1 MARRELTRRRMRV
14 HTRKSAWTFAT
25 ALIAV
30 VFCYPF
36 FLTLITSVKPENEII
51 DDPFALPHAISL
63 EAYRTAW
70 TALDFG
76 TLLENS
82 LLYAGL
88 GALIATA
95 LAIVPAYAFSRL
107 HLVGRRTLFLLLL
120 TTLMLPQQTVLI
132 PLYGL
137 LNDTSTLDTRA
148 GLIAIHAAYGF
159 PLQLLILAGFL
170 SSMPRDIEDAAH
182 IDGCGDVN
190 MLRYVVIPL
199 SLPAMAVGFLLNFV
213 GIWKEFIF
221 ALTFLSANKVLP
233 ITTGLL
239 KFTNAQYFS
248 SFAVPAAAV
257 VLAQIPMLIVFL
269 VANRW
274 MTQGIYAGSVKG

>member
-1 MARRELTRRRMRV
+1 MARRNATRRAVRL
-14 HTRKSAWTFAT
+14 HARKSAWTLLTLAVAT
-25 ALIAV
+25 
-30 VFCYPF
+30 VFSYPF
-36 FLTLITSVKPENEII
+36 FLTLFTSLKPENEII
-51 DDPFALPHAISL
+51 DDPFALPHSISL
-63 EAYRTAW
+63 DAYRTAW
-70 TALDFG
+70 DVLDFG

-88 GALIATA
+88 GALIATL

-107 HLVGRRTLFLLLL
+107 RLVGRRTIFMLLL

-137 LNDTSTLDTRA
+137 LNDTGTLNTRA

-170 SSMPRDIEDAAH
+170 SSMPRDIEDAAN
-182 IDGCGDVN
+182 IDGCGDVA
-190 MLRYVVIPL
+190 MLRHVVIPL

-221 ALTFLSANKVLP
+221 ALTFLSAEKVLP

-248 SFAVPAAAV
+248 SFALPAAAV
-257 VLAQIPMLIVFL
+257 VLAQIPMVIVFIA
-269 VANRW
+269 ANRW

>member
-1 MARRELTRRRMRV
+1 VHARR
-14 HTRKSAWTFAT
+14 SAWTLAT
-25 ALIAV
+25 LAV
-30 VFCYPF
+30 AFVFSYPF
-36 FLTLITSVKPENEII
+36 ILTLFTSVKPETEII
-51 DDPFALPHAISL
+51 DNPFALPSSISL
-63 EAYRTAW
+63 DAYRTAW
-70 TALDFG
+70 DVLNFG

-82 LLYAGL
+82 LLYAGV
-88 GALIATA
+88 GALIATL

-107 HLVGRRTLFLLLL
+107 HLIGRRTIFMLLL

-137 LNDTSTLDTRA
+137 LNDTSTLNTRA
-148 GLIAIHAAYGF
+148 GLIAIHAAFGF

-182 IDGCGDVN
+182 IDGCGDVS
-190 MLRYVVIPL
+190 MLRHVVIPL

-221 ALTFLSANKVLP
+221 ALTFLSAEKVLP

-239 KFTNAQYFS
+239 KFTNAQYFT
-248 SFAVPAAAV
+248 SFALPAAAV

>member
-1 MARRELTRRRMRV
+1 MARPEATRRALRV
-14 HTRKSAWTFAT
+14 HTRKALWTVAT
-25 ALIAV
+25 ALVAF
-30 VFCYPF
+30 VFSYPF
-36 FLTLITSVKPENEII
+36 ILTLFTSVKPEDEII
-51 DDPFALPHAISL
+51 DNPFALPHSINL
-63 EAYRTAW
+63 DAYRTAW
-70 TALDFG
+70 DVLHFG

-82 LLYAGL
+82 LLYAGV
-88 GALIATA
+88 GALIAT
-95 LAIVPAYAFSRL
+95 LVAIVPAYAFSRL
-107 HLVGRRTLFLLLL
+107 HLLGRRTIFMLLL
-120 TTLMLPQQTVLI
+120 TTLMLPQQTVLV

-137 LNDTSTLDTRA
+137 LNDTGTLNTRA

-182 IDGCGDVN
+182 IDGCGDIS
-190 MLRYVVIPL
+190 MLRHVVIPL

-221 ALTFLSANKVLP
+221 ALTFLSADKVLP

-248 SFAVPAAAV
+248 SFALPAAAV

-269 VANRW
+269 AANRW

>member
-1 MARRELTRRRMRV
+1 MARPDATRRALRL
-14 HTRKSAWTFAT
+14 HTRKSLWTLFTLA
-25 ALIAV
+25 IAV
-30 VFCYPF
+30 VFSYPF
-36 FLTLITSVKPENEII
+36 FLTLMTSVKPETEII
-51 DDPFALPHAISL
+51 DNPFALPHSISL
-63 EAYRTAW
+63 GAYRTAW
-70 TALDFG
+70 NVLDFG

-88 GALIATA
+88 GALIATL

-107 HLVGRRTLFLLLL
+107 RLVGRRTIFMLLL

-137 LNDTSTLDTRA
+137 LNDTATLNTRA

-182 IDGCGDVN
+182 IDGCGDVS
-190 MLRYVVIPL
+190 MLRHVVIPL

-221 ALTFLSANKVLP
+221 ALTFLSADKVLP

-239 KFTNAQYFS
+239 KFTNAQYFT
-248 SFAVPAAAV
+248 SFALPAAAV

-269 VANRW
+269 AANRW

>member
-1 MARRELTRRRMRV
+1 MARPDATRRALKL
-14 HTRKSAWTFAT
+14 HARKSAWTLAT
-25 ALIAV
+25 LLVACA
-30 VFCYPF
+30 FSYPF
-36 FLTLITSVKPENEII
+36 VLTLFTSVKPEDEII
-51 DDPFALPHAISL
+51 DNPFALPSSISFD
-63 EAYRTAW
+63 AYRTAW
-70 TALDFG
+70 DVLNFG

-82 LLYAGL
+82 LLYAGV
-88 GALIATA
+88 GALLATL

-107 HLVGRRTLFLLLL
+107 HLLGRRTIFMLLL

-137 LNDTSTLDTRA
+137 LNDTETLNTRA

-182 IDGCGDVN
+182 IDGCGDIS
-190 MLRYVVIPL
+190 MLRHVVIPL

-221 ALTFLSANKVLP
+221 ALTFLSAEKVLP

-239 KFTNAQYFS
+239 KFTNAQYFT
-248 SFAVPAAAV
+248 SFALPAAAV

-269 VANRW
+269 AANRW

>member
-1 MARRELTRRRMRV
+1 MARPDATRRALRV
-14 HTRKSAWTFAT
+14 HSRRSAWTLLTFLVA
-25 ALIAV
+25 AA
-30 VFCYPF
+30 FSYPF
-36 FLTLITSVKPENEII
+36 FLTLMTSLKPENEII
-51 DDPFALPHAISL
+51 DNPFALPHSISVD
-63 EAYRTAW
+63 AYRTTW
-70 TALDFG
+70 DVLHFG

-88 GALIATA
+88 GALIATM

-107 HLVGRRTLFLLLL
+107 RLVGRRTIFMLLL

-137 LNDTSTLDTRA
+137 LNDTSTLNSRG
-148 GLIAIHAAYGF
+148 GLIAIHAAYGM

-170 SSMPRDIEDAAH
+170 ASLPRDIEDAAH
-182 IDGCGDVN
+182 IDGCGDVS
-190 MLRYVVIPL
+190 MLRHVVIPL

-221 ALTFLSANKVLP
+221 ALTFLSAEKVLP

-248 SFAVPAAAV
+248 SFALPAAAV

-269 VANRW
+269 AANRW

>member
-1 MARRELTRRRMRV
+1 MARPDATRRAVRL
-14 HTRKSAWTFAT
+14 HARKSAWTLLTLLVA
-25 ALIAV
+25 IA
-30 VFCYPF
+30 FSYPF
-36 FLTLITSVKPENEII
+36 VLTLFTSVKPENEII
-51 DDPFALPHAISL
+51 DNPFALPSSISFD
-63 EAYRTAW
+63 AYTTAW
-70 TALDFG
+70 DVLNFG

-88 GALIATA
+88 GALIATL

-107 HLVGRRTLFLLLL
+107 HLIGRRTIFMLLL

-137 LNDTSTLDTRA
+137 LNDTSTLNTRA
-148 GLIAIHAAYGF
+148 GLIAIHAAFGF

-182 IDGCGDVN
+182 IDGCGDVS
-190 MLRYVVIPL
+190 MLRHVVIPL

-221 ALTFLSANKVLP
+221 ALTFLSAEKVLP

-239 KFTNAQYFS
+239 KFTNAQYFT
-248 SFAVPAAAV
+248 SFALPAAAV

>member
-1 MARRELTRRRMRV
+1 MARPDAARRAVRLHAR
-14 HTRKSAWTFAT
+14 RSAWTLLT
-25 ALIAV
+25 LAV
-30 VFCYPF
+30 AFVFSYPF
-36 FLTLITSVKPENEII
+36 ILTLFTSVKPETEII
-51 DDPFALPHAISL
+51 DNPFALPSSISFD
-63 EAYRTAW
+63 AYRTAW
-70 TALDFG
+70 DVLNFG

-82 LLYAGL
+82 LLYAGA
-88 GALIATA
+88 GALIATL

-107 HLVGRRTLFLLLL
+107 HLIGRRTIFMLLL

-137 LNDTSTLDTRA
+137 LNDTSTLNTRA
-148 GLIAIHAAYGF
+148 GLVAIHAAYGF

-182 IDGCGDVN
+182 IDGCGDVS
-190 MLRYVVIPL
+190 MLRHVVIPL

-221 ALTFLSANKVLP
+221 ALTFLSAEKVLP

-239 KFTNAQYFS
+239 KFTNAQYFT
-248 SFAVPAAAV
+248 SFALPAAAV

-269 VANRW
+269 AANRW

>member
-1 MARRELTRRRMRV
+1 MARPDATRRALKV
-14 HTRKSAWTFAT
+14 HARRSAWTLAT
-25 ALIAV
+25 LLVACT
-30 VFCYPF
+30 FSYPF
-36 FLTLITSVKPENEII
+36 VLTLFTSVKPEDEII
-51 DDPFALPHAISL
+51 DNPFALPSSISFD
-63 EAYRTAW
+63 AYRTAW
-70 TALDFG
+70 DVLNFG

-82 LLYAGL
+82 LLYAGV
-88 GALIATA
+88 GALIATL

-107 HLVGRRTLFLLLL
+107 HLLGRRTIFMLLL

-137 LNDTSTLDTRA
+137 LNDTETLNTRA

-182 IDGCGDVN
+182 IDGCGDIS
-190 MLRYVVIPL
+190 MLRHVVIPL

-221 ALTFLSANKVLP
+221 ALTFLSAEKVLP

-239 KFTNAQYFS
+239 KFTNAQYFT
-248 SFAVPAAAV
+248 SFALPAAAV

-269 VANRW
+269 AANRW

>member
-1 MARRELTRRRMRV
+1 MARRDLTRRRLRV

-25 ALIAV
+25 ALVAI

>member
-1 MARRELTRRRMRV
+1 MARPDAGRRAVRV
-14 HTRKSAWTFAT
+14 HARKSAWTLAT
-25 ALIAV
+25 LAV
-30 VFCYPF
+30 AFVFSYPF
-36 FLTLITSVKPENEII
+36 ILTLFTSVKPETEII
-51 DDPFALPHAISL
+51 DNPFALPSSISL
-63 EAYRTAW
+63 DAYRTAW
-70 TALDFG
+70 DVLNFG

-82 LLYAGL
+82 LLYAGV
-88 GALIATA
+88 GALIATL

-107 HLVGRRTLFLLLL
+107 HLIGRRTIFMLLL

-137 LNDTSTLDTRA
+137 LNDTSTLNTRA
-148 GLIAIHAAYGF
+148 GLIAIHAAFGF

-182 IDGCGDVN
+182 IDGCGDVS
-190 MLRYVVIPL
+190 MLRHVVIPL

-221 ALTFLSANKVLP
+221 ALTFLSAEKVLP

-239 KFTNAQYFS
+239 KFTNAQYFT
-248 SFAVPAAAV
+248 SFALPAAAV

-269 VANRW
+269 AANRW

>member
-1 MARRELTRRRMRV
+1 MARTDATRRALRM
-14 HTRKSAWTFAT
+14 HARKSAWTLAT
-25 ALIAV
+25 LLVAIA
-30 VFCYPF
+30 FSYPF
-36 FLTLITSVKPENEII
+36 VLTLFTSVKPEDEII
-51 DDPFALPHAISL
+51 DNPFALPHSISF

-70 TALDFG
+70 DVLNFG

-82 LLYAGL
+82 LLYAGV
-88 GALIATA
+88 GALIATL

-107 HLVGRRTLFLLLL
+107 HLIGRRTIFMLLL
-120 TTLMLPQQTVLI
+120 TTLMLPQQTVMI
-132 PLYGL
+132 PRYGL
-137 LNDTSTLDTRA
+137 LNDTETLNTRV

-182 IDGCGDVN
+182 IDGCGDIN
-190 MLRYVVIPL
+190 MLRHVVIPL

-221 ALTFLSANKVLP
+221 ALTFLSAEKVLP

-239 KFTNAQYFS
+239 KFTNAQYFT
-248 SFAVPAAAV
+248 SFALPAAAV

-269 VANRW
+269 AANRW

>member
-1 MARRELTRRRMRV
+1 MARPNADRRALRL
-14 HTRKSAWTFAT
+14 HARKSAWTFAT
-25 ALIAV
+25 LLVAIA
-30 VFCYPF
+30 FSYPF
-36 FLTLITSVKPENEII
+36 VLTLITSVKSENEII
-51 DDPFALPHAISL
+51 DNPFALPHSISL
-63 EAYRTAW
+63 GAYRTAW
-70 TALDFG
+70 DALNFG

-88 GALIATA
+88 GALIATL

-107 HLVGRRTLFLLLL
+107 HLLGRRTIFMLLL

-137 LNDTSTLDTRA
+137 LNDTATLNTRA

-182 IDGCGDVN
+182 IDGCGDIS
-190 MLRYVVIPL
+190 MLRHVVIPL

-221 ALTFLSANKVLP
+221 ALTFLSADKVLP

-248 SFAVPAAAV
+248 SFALPAAAV

-269 VANRW
+269 AANRW

>member
-1 MARRELTRRRMRV
+1 MARPDATRRALRV
-14 HTRKSAWTFAT
+14 HARKSLWTLLT
-25 ALIAV
+25 LLIAI
-30 VFCYPF
+30 VFSYPF
-36 FLTLITSVKPENEII
+36 FLTLITSVKPEDEII
-51 DDPFALPHAISL
+51 DNPFALPHSISFG
-63 EAYRTAW
+63 AYRTAW
-70 TALDFG
+70 NVLDFG

-82 LLYAGL
+82 LLYAGI
-88 GALIATA
+88 GALIATL

-107 HLVGRRTLFLLLL
+107 HLLGRRTLFMLLL

-137 LNDTSTLDTRA
+137 LNDTSTLNTRA

-170 SSMPRDIEDAAH
+170 SSLPRDIEDAAH
-182 IDGCGDVN
+182 IDGCGDVS
-190 MLRYVVIPL
+190 MLRHVVIPL

-221 ALTFLSANKVLP
+221 ALTFLSANNVLP

-248 SFAVPAAAV
+248 SFALPAAAV

-269 VANRW
+269 AANRW

>member
-1 MARRELTRRRMRV
+1 MARRELTHRRLRR
-14 HTRKSAWTFAT
+14 HTRKSAWTLAT
-25 ALIAV
+25 TLIAI

-36 FLTLITSVKPENEII
+36 FLTLITSVKPEDEII

-76 TLLENS
+76 TLLGNS
-82 LLYAGL
+82 LLYSGL

-182 IDGCGDVN
+182 IDGCGDVS
-190 MLRYVVIPL
+190 MLRHVVIPL

>member
-1 MARRELTRRRMRV
+1 MHA
-14 HTRKSAWTFAT
+14 RKSAWTLAT
-25 ALIAV
+25 LLVAIA
-30 VFCYPF
+30 FSYPF
-36 FLTLITSVKPENEII
+36 VLTLFTSVKPEDEII
-51 DDPFALPHAISL
+51 DNPFALPHSISF

-70 TALDFG
+70 DVLNFG

-82 LLYAGL
+82 LLYAGV
-88 GALIATA
+88 GALIATL

-107 HLVGRRTLFLLLL
+107 HLIGRRTIFMLLL

-137 LNDTSTLDTRA
+137 LNDTETLNTRV

-182 IDGCGDVN
+182 IDGCGDIN
-190 MLRYVVIPL
+190 MLRHVVIPL

-221 ALTFLSANKVLP
+221 ALTFLSAEKVLP

-239 KFTNAQYFS
+239 KFTNAQYFT
-248 SFAVPAAAV
+248 SFALPAAAV

-269 VANRW
+269 AANRW

>member
-1 MARRELTRRRMRV
+1 MARPELTRRRLRLRV
-14 HTRKSAWTFAT
+14 RKSVWTLAT
-25 ALIAV
+25 ALVAI

-36 FLTLITSVKPENEII
+36 FLTLITSVKPEDEII

-88 GALIATA
+88 GALLATA

-107 HLVGRRTLFLLLL
+107 HLLGRRTLFLLLL

-182 IDGCGDVN
+182 IDGCGDVS
-190 MLRYVVIPL
+190 MLRHVVIPL

>member
-1 MARRELTRRRMRV
+1 MARTDATRRALRM
-14 HTRKSAWTFAT
+14 HARKSAWTLAT
-25 ALIAV
+25 LLVAIA
-30 VFCYPF
+30 FSYPF
-36 FLTLITSVKPENEII
+36 VLTLFTSVKPEDEII
-51 DDPFALPHAISL
+51 DNPLALPHSISF

-70 TALDFG
+70 DVLNFG

-82 LLYAGL
+82 LLYAGV
-88 GALIATA
+88 GALIATL

-107 HLVGRRTLFLLLL
+107 HLIGRRTIFMLLL

-137 LNDTSTLDTRA
+137 LNDTETLNTRV

-182 IDGCGDVN
+182 IDGCGDIN
-190 MLRYVVIPL
+190 MLRHVVIPL

-221 ALTFLSANKVLP
+221 ALTFLSAEKVLP

-239 KFTNAQYFS
+239 KFTNAQYFT
-248 SFAVPAAAV
+248 SFALPAAAV

-269 VANRW
+269 AANRW

>member
-1 MARRELTRRRMRV
+1 MARPNAARRALRF
-14 HTRKSAWTFAT
+14 HARKSTWTLAT
-25 ALIAV
+25 LLVAIA
-30 VFCYPF
+30 FSYPF
-36 FLTLITSVKPENEII
+36 VLTLITSVKPENEII
-51 DDPFALPHAISL
+51 DNPFALPSSISFS
-63 EAYRTAW
+63 AYGTAW
-70 TALDFG
+70 GVLNFG

-88 GALIATA
+88 GALIATL

-107 HLVGRRTLFLLLL
+107 QLVGRRTIFMLLL

-137 LNDTSTLDTRA
+137 LNDTATLNTRA

-182 IDGCGDVN
+182 IDGCGDIS
-190 MLRYVVIPL
+190 MLRHVVIPL

-221 ALTFLSANKVLP
+221 ALTFLSADKVLP

-248 SFAVPAAAV
+248 SFALPAAAV

-269 VANRW
+269 AANRW